1 MRISSRTLVDHVLVN
16 LQRNYARL
24 DRLQQQLS
32 SGKRVSFPSDD
43 PASATT
49 AMRLHT
55 AVLDNQQYIKN
66 TDAAI
71 GWLET
76 TDAALQDIVSALHSA
91 REITIAGAR
100 SDLPDDARRAYAEK
114 MDQLIRHIV
123 QAANTSHDGRY
134 VFAGTKTVFAPS
146 DPASKPYEIDET
158 SGFVDAVRFYGND
171 KEFTYEVGAG
181 VKHGVNV
188 SGAFAFGHEVPIN
201 PAVPLAQGLFPA
213 LIDTR
218 NDLEAGDVTRLS
230 GTDLENLDKALE
242 QVLQALD
249 RVGARQEGFQLIQQR
264 LQGQDVNLQDL
275 LSKAEDLDVP
285 KAIMDLQMQENVYR
299 LALASG
305 ARIIQPTLLDFLK

>member
-114 MDQLIRHIV
+114 MDQLIRHVV
-123 QAANTSHDGRY
+123 QAANASHDGRY
-134 VFAGTKTVFAPS
+134 VFAGTKT
-146 DPASKPYEIDET
+146 DTKPYDVT
-158 SGFVDAVRFYGND
+158 DNDKDGFVDDVTFAGNGG
-171 KEFTYEVGAG
+171 EFAYEVGPG
-181 VKHGVNV
+181 VKQTVNV
-188 SGAFAFGHEVPIN
+188 PGTFAFGHGVPT
-201 PAVPLAQGLFPA
+201 PVPGSISGGLFRA
-213 LIDTR
+213 LITIRD
-218 NDLEAGDVTRLS
+218 DLANGNVSNLS
-230 GTDLENLDKALE
+230 GQDLQDLDAALDG
-242 QVLQALD
+242 VLQALD